1 MREVLATP
9 LPLMIIY
16 ALNVIFLQQMHIRV
30 ADVYEDLWS
39 KDFHRL
45 GMQVKFDSS
54 RRIRVTATCGHPY
67 IHNHWYHGFV
77 HTESLM

>member
-1 MREVLATP
+1 MSVT
-9 LPLMIIY
+9 
-16 ALNVIFLQQMHIRV
+16 
-30 ADVYEDLWS
+30 DVYEDLWS
-39 KDFHRL
+39 KDFHIL

-54 RRIRVTATCGHPY
+54 RRIRVRATCGYPY